1 MKPVGRQAPIKLS
14 FLCKIPWMQKFQLD
28 TGHFLWT
35 WQCIFICNSAVT
47 PSSGAWLCLVPGC
60 APCRPVAVK
69 SSRWRRPVMRS
80 GARVTLNIGHAH
92 FTQAPDPSPTL
103 IFSRSLAKRSFFID
117 FYWCPYFRRILC
129 QLSMFQFRI
138 QRNVF
143 NKLETDFCQQVIN
156 ILKLTL
162 MMMLVPE
169 YFFIS
174 FAYLLFVVSKKLSC
188 RP

>member
-1 MKPVGRQAPIKLS
+1 MPTGGKIKFKLGKNCNYLTKMMKPVGRQAPIKLS

-103 IFSRSLAKRSFFID
+103 IFSRSLAKRSFFHWFCYIYVPISAG
-117 FYWCPYFRRILC
+117 FSVSC
-129 QLSMFQFRI
+129 QCSSSGYKGMFST
-138 QRNVF
+138 NW
-143 NKLETDFCQQVIN
+143 KLI
-156 ILKLTL
+156 
-162 MMMLVPE
+162 
-169 YFFIS
+169 
-174 FAYLLFVVSKKLSC
+174 FVN
-188 RP
+188 RW

>member
-103 IFSRSLAKRSFFID
+103 IFILSLAKRSFFID
-117 FYWCPYFRRILC
+117 FLLLMSLFP
-129 QLSMFQFRI
+129 QDSLSVVNVPVQDTKECFQQIGNWFLSTGD
-138 QRNVF
+138 
-143 NKLETDFCQQVIN
+143 KHSQVDIN
-156 ILKLTL
+156 DDVSPGIFL
-162 MMMLVPE
+162 
-169 YFFIS
+169 
-174 FAYLLFVVSKKLSC
+174 YLICLFVICCL
-188 RP
+188 

>member
-1 MKPVGRQAPIKLS
+1 
-14 FLCKIPWMQKFQLD
+14 
-28 TGHFLWT
+28 
-35 WQCIFICNSAVT
+35 
-47 PSSGAWLCLVPGC
+47 
-60 APCRPVAVK
+60 
-69 SSRWRRPVMRS
+69 
-80 GARVTLNIGHAH
+80 
-92 FTQAPDPSPTL
+92 
-103 IFSRSLAKRSFFID
+103 
-117 FYWCPYFRRILC
+117 
-129 QLSMFQFRI
+129 MFQFRI